1 MNLEPEKRE
10 RTTTGLPQGAGLAI
24 LRAIGHGR
32 RSVGEIVAMTGLAQ
46 SNVSNHLARFRQ
58 RHWVQVH
65 RNGRTASY
73 AISDAALLAFIER
86 CERSDRDPATPD
98 QEEAL
103 REGLESY
110 RRAAMLGRDDL
121 GEGAIDELLDAAV
134 PWQTIYLR
142 VLAPVLR
149 QVGDLWEQGEL
160 AIATEHAATAF
171 TQRIMHRLA
180 PRLRLSA
187 GDPLGTLVVTSL
199 EGELH
204 ALGAEMAADFFQAA
218 GWQVHYL
225 GPNLPGRELLSVVRS
240 SQPDAVALS
249 VTQDGGEPAL
259 RRLVAELLEL
269 RAGRSRPILIA
280 GGQWFERHPQHRLP
294 LDIASSDLAHAVVA
308 TGRLLRANL
317 AERDPLPGDH
327 RQGREQS

>member
-1 MNLEPEKRE
+1 VNLEPEKRE
-10 RTTTGLPQGAGLAI
+10 RTTTGLPQDAGLAI

-32 RSVGEIVAMTGLAQ
+32 RSVGEIVAMTRLAQ
-46 SNVSNHLARFRQ
+46 SNVSNHLARFR
-58 RHWVQVH
+58 RWNWVQVH
-65 RNGRTASY
+65 RRGREAYY

-86 CERSDRDPATPD
+86 FERSGRDRATPE
-98 QEEAL
+98 QEEAI
-103 REGLESY
+103 RQGVERY

-142 VLAPVLR
+142 VLTPALR
-149 QVGDLWEQGEL
+149 QVGDLREQGEL

-187 GDPLGTLVVTSL
+187 GDPLGTLVVACL
-199 EGELH
+199 EGDPH

-225 GPNLPGRELLSVVRS
+225 GPNAPGRS
-240 SQPDAVALS
+240 
-249 VTQDGGEPAL
+249 
-259 RRLVAELLEL
+259 
-269 RAGRSRPILIA
+269 
-280 GGQWFERHPQHRLP
+280 
-294 LDIASSDLAHAVVA
+294 
-308 TGRLLRANL
+308 
-317 AERDPLPGDH
+317 
-327 RQGREQS
+327 